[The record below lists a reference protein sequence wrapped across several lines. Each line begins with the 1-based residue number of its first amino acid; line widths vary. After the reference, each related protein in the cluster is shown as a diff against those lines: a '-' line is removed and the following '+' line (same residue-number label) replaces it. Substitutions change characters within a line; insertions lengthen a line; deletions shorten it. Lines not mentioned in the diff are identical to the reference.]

1 MPAPPEGS
9 EPAIERTV
17 GGGDGGFIAIAR
29 HDHGPDEM
37 VKQDRTRGCGTK
49 QR

>member
-9 EPAIERTV
+9 EPAIERTA

-29 HDHGPDEM
+29 HDHWLDEM
-37 VKQDRTRGCGTK
+37 VTQDRTRRCGTK